1 MTLSI
6 IYGLFLGLWRRAFGN
21 DGFGIPILRN
31 RAVLHI
37 IGFTACFMV
46 LWYKGSG
53 WITACLCAGILQGL
67 YWAPG
72 HGPAFDLSRGGQPD
86 EKMIKRYKKAF
97 WNKWCEWLVPE
108 SAWYGFGYDFLW
120 LAFRYELPA
129 LLLAI
134 IARSYPVA
142 FAGGC
147 VALAYAIGWALFD
160 KGKLKRLS
168 GTELA
173 EYVSGFITGFMLVV

>member
-1 MTLSI
+1 MLSLLF
-6 IYGLFLGLWRRAFGN
+6 GLFEAGFRRCFGN
-21 DGFGIPILRN
+21 DGWNLPIIKYR
-31 RAVLHI
+31 VVQHI
-37 IGFTACFMV
+37 IGFLGASIA
-46 LWYKGSG
+46 LWLCGYH
-53 WITACLCAGILQGL
+53 WIQIIACAGVLQGL

-72 HGPAFDLSRGGQPD
+72 HGASFDLSRGGYPD

-134 IARSYPVA
+134 ISRSYPVA
-142 FAGGC
+142 FSGVF

-160 KGKLKRLS
+160 NGKLKRLS

-173 EYVSGFITGFMLVV
+173 EYASGFITGFLLTL

>member
-1 MTLSI
+1 MIQLLYACFMSA
-6 IYGLFLGLWRRAFGN
+6 WRRCFGT
-21 DGFGIPILRN
+21 DGWNIPVLKI
-31 RAVLHI
+31 RAVQHI
-37 IGFTACFMV
+37 IGFLATSLALWACGYHW
-46 LWYKGSG
+46 LQ
-53 WITACLCAGILQGL
+53 IIACAGVLQGL
-67 YWAPG
+67 YWSPG
-72 HGPAFDLSRGGQPD
+72 HGSSFDLSRGGYPD

-120 LAFRYELPA
+120 MAFRYELPA

-134 IARSYPVA
+134 ISRSYPVA

-147 VALAYAIGWALFD
+147 VALVYAIGWALFD

-173 EYVSGFITGFMLVV
+173 EYASGFITGFLLTL